1 MADPAP
7 RTPLFTFENTY
18 ARLPERFFTKLDP
31 TPVQAP
37 RLLLLNE
44 GLARELNLDPAALR
58 SEAAVQSLGGN
69 RVPDGAE
76 PLAMAYAGHQF
87 GGWVPQLGDGRAIL
101 LGEIIGR
108 DGVRRDIQLKGS
120 GPTPYSRMGDG
131 RAALGPVL
139 REYIVSEAMAA
150 LGIPTTRSLAVVT
163 TGEAVFR
170 DRALPGGILTRIA
183 RSHIRVG
190 TFQFFAARRDTEA
203 LRLLADHVI
212 DRHYPDARESDTPYR
227 ELLDRIVAAQADLVA
242 AWMGVG
248 FIHGVMNTDNMSV
261 AGDTIDYGPCA
272 FMDTYHPGT
281 VYSSIDHG
289 GRYAYGNQP
298 GIAHWNLACLAQ
310 CLLPLIDG
318 SEEQALEIAQDTINT
333 FPDRYRA
340 AHTRIFSAKLG
351 LETVR
356 ESNADLIDGLLTT
369 MEEGQAD
376 FTLTFRGLS
385 ELTGAGGDDESVRSL
400 FVGPDAFDGWV
411 ADWRARLAT
420 EPRDDSARQ
429 TKMRAINPAYIPR
442 NHLVEAA
449 LDAAV
454 EGNDLE
460 PLQDLRAVLQ
470 TPFSIQPGQ
479 ERYAQPPKPDEEVK
493 ATFCGT

>member
-7 RTPLFTFENTY
+7 GTPLFAFENTY

-37 RLLLLNE
+37 GLLLLNE
-44 GLARELNLDPAALR
+44 GLARDLGLDPDALR
-58 SEAAVQSLGGN
+58 GEAAVQVLGGN
-69 RVPDGAE
+69 RVPEGAE

-101 LGEIIGR
+101 LGEVVGG
-108 DGVRRDIQLKGS
+108 DGLRRDVQLKGS

-170 DRALPGGILTRIA
+170 ERALPGGILTRIA

-190 TFQFFAARRDTEA
+190 TFQFFSARRDTDA

-212 DRHYPDARESDTPYR
+212 ERHYPDARLADNPYR
-227 ELLDRIVAAQADLVA
+227 ALLDRVVAAQADLIA

-310 CLLPLIDG
+310 CLLPLIDE
-318 SEEQALEIAQDTINT
+318 SEDKALGIAQDVINS

-340 AHTRIFSAKLG
+340 AHTRVFAAKLG

-356 ESNADLIDGLLTT
+356 EGDADLIDDLLTA
-369 MEEGQAD
+369 MEEGEAD
-376 FTLTFRGLS
+376 FTLTFRRLS
-385 ELTGAGGDDESVRSL
+385 EPTRANGNDDPVRSL
-400 FVGPDAFDGWV
+400 FAVTGAFDAWT
-411 ADWRARLAT
+411 ANWHARLAAET
-420 EPRDDSARQ
+420 RDDHDRQ
-429 TKMRAINPAYIPR
+429 AAMNAVNPAYIPR

-449 LDAAV
+449 LNAAV
-454 EGNDLE
+454 EENDLE

-470 TPFSIQPGQ
+470 TPFEKQPGQ
-479 ERYAQPPKPDEEVK
+479 ERYESPPTPGEEVT

>member
-1 MADPAP
+1 MADTAP
-7 RTPLFTFENTY
+7 GTPLFAFENTY

-37 RLLLLNE
+37 NLLLLNE
-44 GLARELNLDPAALR
+44 GLARALGLDPATLR
-58 SEAAVQSLGGN
+58 GEAAVQVLAGN
-69 RVPDGAE
+69 RVPEGAE

-101 LGEIIGR
+101 LGEVIGG
-108 DGVRRDIQLKGS
+108 DGLRRDIQLKGS

-170 DRALPGGILTRIA
+170 ERALPGGILTRIA

-190 TFQFFAARRDTEA
+190 TFQFFAARRDTDA

-212 DRHYPDARESDTPYR
+212 DRHYPDARAADNPYR
-227 ELLDRIVAAQADLVA
+227 ALLDRIVAAQADLIA
-242 AWMGVG
+242 AWMGAG

-261 AGDTIDYGPCA
+261 AGETIDYGPCA

-281 VYSSIDHG
+281 VYSSIDQG

-310 CLLPLIDG
+310 CLLPLIDE
-318 SEEQALEIAQDTINT
+318 SEDKALEVAQDVINS
-333 FPDRYRA
+333 FPERYRA
-340 AHTRIFSAKLG
+340 AHTRVFAAKLG

-356 ESNADLIDGLLTT
+356 EGDADLIDDLLTA
-369 MEEGQAD
+369 MEEGEAD
-376 FTLTFRGLS
+376 FTLAFRQLS
-385 ELTGAGGDDESVRSL
+385 DLGPQADADADFRAL
-400 FVGPDAFDGWV
+400 FTEPTEITAWTER
-411 ADWRARLAT
+411 WRARLAAENT
-420 EPRDDSARQ
+420 GDNARQ
-429 TKMRAINPAYIPR
+429 ATMRAVNPAYIPR

-449 LDAAV
+449 LTAAV
-454 EGNDLE
+454 EENDLN

-470 TPFSIQPGQ
+470 TPFEKQTGQ
-479 ERYAQPPKPDEEVK
+479 ERYESPPKPGEEVT